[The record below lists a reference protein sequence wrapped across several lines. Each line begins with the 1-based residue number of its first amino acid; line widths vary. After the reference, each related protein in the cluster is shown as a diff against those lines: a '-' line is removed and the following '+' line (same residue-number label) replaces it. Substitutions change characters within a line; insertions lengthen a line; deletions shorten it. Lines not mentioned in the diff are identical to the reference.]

1 MRTTVTITGMTCV
14 HCKRAVF
21 TALSGVSGVTSA
33 EVAIGHADI
42 EHDPSVTMEVI
53 REAIGEAGYKVT
65 DALSNRRVL
74 PQLP

>member
-1 MRTTVTITGMTCV
+1 MRTTVTIAGMSCV

-33 EVAIGHADI
+33 EVAIGRADV
-42 EHDPSVTMEVI
+42 EHEPSVTMEAI
-53 REAIGEAGYKVT
+53 REAIEEAGYQVT
-65 DALSNRRVL
+65 DASSDRRVL